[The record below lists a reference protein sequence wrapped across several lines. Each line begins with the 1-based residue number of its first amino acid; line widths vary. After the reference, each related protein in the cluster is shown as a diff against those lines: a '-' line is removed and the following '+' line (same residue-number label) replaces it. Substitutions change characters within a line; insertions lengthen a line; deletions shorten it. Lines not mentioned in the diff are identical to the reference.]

1 MARVRVRH
9 DIRLEYV
16 TSELPWSCMRGQQL
30 GVVEAKRRREWL
42 FGSPASRSLRSCER
56 TWFTEELHAD
66 VAMTEVRFYDPPGRS
81 VDSSPGGL
89 DDVGD

>member
-30 GVVEAKRRREWL
+30 GVVEAKRRREWMSGRPRVVP
-42 FGSPASRSLRSCER
+42 F
-56 TWFTEELHAD
+56 LHARESGSQKSL
-66 VAMTEVRFYDPPGRS
+66 MQM
-81 VDSSPGGL
+81 
-89 DDVGD
+89 